1 MLIELSI
8 HNVAL
13 IESLTLEFGRGFNVL
28 TGETGA
34 GKSIVVDS
42 LNLALGSRADRD
54 LIRTGTDRASV
65 QALFDISGNEKAI
78 AIARELGAEADEGL
92 VAVSREIRAS
102 GRNICRVSGVV
113 VPLATLKHLTS
124 TLVDIHGQHEHQALI
139 DPQRHIAFLDSFGG
153 SEHKELM
160 EQVLAAY
167 AERVRVASMY
177 RKVTSEAAERE
188 RLIDMLEFQV
198 SEIFGIHPRKGEEEK
213 LERRA
218 KFYESAGKIKDNVDA
233 AYRLMYGGESRAQGA
248 QEQLDSAIRL
258 LDGVAKLDDRLAALS
273 SRVKD
278 AFYTVQDAAYELRAL
293 AESMDYDSIM
303 ADKVYDRLDKIRK
316 LERKYGST
324 LDEVIEFGENAKAK
338 LEELKRSGEST
349 SELREE
355 LLKLD
360 ARLKELC
367 ARLTASRKA
376 TAERLAGEVQKQ
388 LSDLGMARTRFEV
401 SILPAKPSAIG
412 ADNVEF
418 MISAN
423 PGEPLKPMAS
433 VASGGEL
440 SRIMLALKT
449 IAIDSEGVD
458 SMVFDEIDTGVSGR
472 MAQVVGEKMKHIARN
487 HQVLCVTHLPQIAAQ
502 GDTHYVVEKIT
513 DGQRTDS
520 MVRLLD
526 DEGRVREISRLI
538 GDGEDS
544 ETSLMHARHLL
555 GLAD

>member
-1 MLIELSI
+1 MLIELNI
-8 HNVAL
+8 RNVAL

-42 LNLALGSRADRD
+42 LNMALGSRADRD

-92 VAVSREIRAS
+92 VAVSREIRSS
-102 GRNICRVSGVV
+102 GRNICRISGIV
-113 VPLATLKHLTS
+113 VPLATLRHLTS

-139 DPQRHIAFLDSFGG
+139 DPQRHIGFLDSFGG
-153 SEHKELM
+153 AEHKKLM
-160 EQVLAAY
+160 EQVLALY
-167 AERVRVASMY
+167 ADRVRVASAY
-177 RKVTSEAAERE
+177 RKITAEAAERE
-188 RLIDMLEFQV
+188 RMIDMLEFQV
-198 SEIFGIHPRKGEEEK
+198 NEIFSIHPRKGEEEK

-218 KFYESAGKIKDNVDA
+218 HFYENAGKIKDSVET
-233 AYRLMYGGESRAQGA
+233 AYHLMYGGESRAQGA
-248 QEQLDSAIRL
+248 QEQLDSVIRL
-258 LDGVAKLDDRLAALS
+258 LDGVAKHDDRIAALA

-293 AESMDYDSIM
+293 SESMDYDSIM

-324 LDEVIEFGENAKAK
+324 LNEVIEFGENARAK
-338 LEELKRSGEST
+338 LETLKKSGEST
-349 SELREE
+349 TELRGE
-355 LLKLD
+355 LQKLD
-360 ARLKELC
+360 EKLKDMC
-367 ARLTASRKA
+367 AQLTISRRRISTRLT
-376 TAERLAGEVQKQ
+376 EEVQRQ

-401 SILPAKPSAIG
+401 SIQPAKPTATG

-418 MISAN
+418 LISAN

-472 MAQVVGEKMKHIARN
+472 MAQVVGEKIKHIART

-502 GDTHYVVEKIT
+502 GDVHFVVEKIT

-520 MVRLLD
+520 MVRRLD
-526 DEGRVREISRLI
+526 DNGRVREISRLI

-544 ETSLMHARHLL
+544 QTSLQHARHLL
-555 GLAD
+555 GMTD